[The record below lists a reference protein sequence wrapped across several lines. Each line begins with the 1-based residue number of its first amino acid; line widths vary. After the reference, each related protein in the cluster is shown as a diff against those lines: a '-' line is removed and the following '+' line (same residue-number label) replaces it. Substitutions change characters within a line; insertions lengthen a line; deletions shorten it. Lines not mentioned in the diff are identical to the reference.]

1 MKYFAIKF
9 SNLAI
14 LFSLLSFSLQS
25 LNFPFKIIS
34 NSKTL
39 SHTPNTFLSFAEAST
54 ISFPVIPNSED
65 IMCIELC
72 LSSPKFCRLFAIH
85 GQSFYIWVQDEK
97 NKDKSIEY
105 NKKYNP
111 NKSKTSQVK
120 RILKEFEYEENQHIT
135 AYSIIDHIY
144 IKDQFLMKGYFLS
157 AIDSDS
163 FKGEEGMIGLGY
175 RGSEKE
181 EKYSFINQLYNNGLI
196 FHRVFTQNFE
206 KGDQG
211 IISFGEIPKNIVN
224 DYKNYG
230 RCPVLDK
237 IVDNKKI
244 KNRKWECEL
253 TGIYFGNEYNQTELI
268 KYENTR
274 VSFFSF
280 RPIALVPKEVFEH
293 FEKNYFK
300 KYINDGVCQKLKTG
314 GYDLIGCKKILEDA
328 PKLNLVYGDWVMAIP
343 PQKLFSYKKNN
354 ELYEFIFYHK
364 INFES
369 WSLGRPIVRL
379 FHMVYDYQNQEVGF
393 YSKEDVKYINKENEP
408 IKPKI
413 YEPLPDSNE
422 GFNDDDNN
430 KLDELSEEEIESRYR
445 NRNNANDIIE
455 GIKKES
461 GVTKETKSRTIKG
474 AEFIQKM
481 FYGFLIVMTIVII
494 LFIGFLYYRHKHRPE
509 NLSSEY
515 FLKKANELSA
525 NIN

>member
-1 MKYFAIKF
+1 MKLFFKNF
-9 SNLAI
+9 SNLLI
-14 LFSLLSFSLQS
+14 SITLISFSLQA

-34 NSKTL
+34 KSPTQ
-39 SHTPNTFLSFAEAST
+39 TPNTFLSFAQAPT
-54 ISFPVIPNSED
+54 LSFPVIPNTED
-65 IMCIELC
+65 FMCLELC

-97 NKDKSIEY
+97 NKDKSIELS
-105 NKKYNP
+105 KKYNP
-111 NKSKTSQVK
+111 NKSTTSQVK
-120 RILKEFEYEENQHIT
+120 RILNEYKYEEDQYIT

-157 AIDSDS
+157 AIDSKS
-163 FKGEEGMIGLGY
+163 FKGDEGMIGLGY
-175 RGSEKE
+175 RGSKKE
-181 EKYSFINQLYNNGLI
+181 EQYSFINQLYNNGLI

-237 IVDNKKI
+237 IVDGKRI
-244 KNRKWECEL
+244 KNRKWECEIH
-253 TGIYFGNEYNQTELI
+253 GIYFGDEYDENKVE

-274 VSFFSF
+274 ASFFSF
-280 RPIALVPKEVFEH
+280 RPMALVPKEVFEY
-293 FEKNYFK
+293 FEKNYFQ
-300 KYINDGVCQKLKTG
+300 KYINDGICQKLNTQ
-314 GYDLIGCKKILEDA
+314 GYDLFGCKKILDDA
-328 PKLNLVYGDWVMAIP
+328 PKINLVYGDWVMSLP
-343 PQKLFSYKKNN
+343 PNKLFSYKKNN
-354 ELYEFIFYHK
+354 DLYEFIFYHK
-364 INFES
+364 NNFET

-413 YEPLPDSNE
+413 YEPLPDSGE
-422 GFNDDDNN
+422 GVNDNDE
-430 KLDELSEEEIESRYR
+430 LDELNNDENKNM
-445 NRNNANDIIE
+445 NRNNVNDIIE
-455 GIKKES
+455 GIKKDS
-461 GVTKETKSRTIKG
+461 GITKDSKSSTMRG
-474 AEFIQKM
+474 AELIQKL
-481 FYGFLIVMTIVII
+481 FYGFLIIMSILVII
-494 LFIGFLYYRHKHRPE
+494 FLGFLYYRHKHRPE

-515 FLKKANELSA
+515 FIKKANELSA

>member
-1 MKYFAIKF
+1 MKYFFKNF
-9 SNLAI
+9 STFI
-14 LFSLLSFSLQS
+14 LSLSLISFSSQA

-34 NSKTL
+34 KQKNSL
-39 SHTPNTFLSFAEAST
+39 SHTPNTFLSFAEAPTLSL
-54 ISFPVIPNSED
+54 PVIPNTED
-65 IMCIELC
+65 LMCLELC

-97 NKDKSIEY
+97 NTDKSVEY

-135 AYSIIDHIY
+135 AYSIMDHIY

-157 AIDSDS
+157 AIDSES

-175 RGSEKE
+175 RGSANE
-181 EKYSFINQLYNNGLI
+181 EKYSFINQLYNSGLI

-224 DYKNYG
+224 DFKNYG

-237 IVDNKKI
+237 IVDGKKI

-253 TGIYFGNEYNQTELI
+253 NGIYFGNEYDENKVV

-280 RPIALVPKEVFEH
+280 RTIALVPKEVFEY
-293 FEKNYFK
+293 FEKNYFQ
-300 KYINDGVCQKLKTG
+300 KYIQDNICQKLNTQ
-314 GYDLIGCKKILEDA
+314 GYEIIGCKKILDGA
-328 PKLNLVYGDWVMAIP
+328 PKLNLVYGDWVMSLP
-343 PQKLFSYKKNN
+343 PSKLFSYKKNT

-364 INFES
+364 NNFES

-408 IKPKI
+408 IPPKI
-413 YEPLPDSNE
+413 YEPLPDSGD
-422 GFNDDDNN
+422 GFNDNDE
-430 KLDELSEEEIESRYR
+430 LDELNEDEKYDNRFR

-455 GIKKES
+455 GIKKDS
-461 GVTKETKSRTIKG
+461 GITKETKTRTVKG

-481 FYGFLIVMTIVII
+481 FYGFLIIMSIVIL
-494 LFIGFLYYRHKHRPE
+494 LFLGFLYYRHKHRPE

>member
-364 INFES
+364 NNFES

-413 YEPLPDSNE
+413 YEKLPD
-422 GFNDDDNN
+422 
-430 KLDELSEEEIESRYR
+430 
-445 NRNNANDIIE
+445 
-455 GIKKES
+455 
-461 GVTKETKSRTIKG
+461 
-474 AEFIQKM
+474 
-481 FYGFLIVMTIVII
+481 
-494 LFIGFLYYRHKHRPE
+494 
-509 NLSSEY
+509 
-515 FLKKANELSA
+515 
-525 NIN
+525 

>member
-1 MKYFAIKF
+1 MC
-9 SNLAI
+9 S
-14 LFSLLSFSLQS
+14 SDLLSFSLQS

-211 IISFGEIPKNIVN
+211 IISFGEIPKNIV
-224 DYKNYG
+224 
-230 RCPVLDK
+230 
-237 IVDNKKI
+237 
-244 KNRKWECEL
+244 
-253 TGIYFGNEYNQTELI
+253 IYYN
-268 KYENTR
+268 
-274 VSFFSF
+274 
-280 RPIALVPKEVFEH
+280 
-293 FEKNYFK
+293 
-300 KYINDGVCQKLKTG
+300 
-314 GYDLIGCKKILEDA
+314 
-328 PKLNLVYGDWVMAIP
+328 
-343 PQKLFSYKKNN
+343 
-354 ELYEFIFYHK
+354 IF
-364 INFES
+364 
-369 WSLGRPIVRL
+369 
-379 FHMVYDYQNQEVGF
+379 
-393 YSKEDVKYINKENEP
+393 
-408 IKPKI
+408 
-413 YEPLPDSNE
+413 
-422 GFNDDDNN
+422 
-430 KLDELSEEEIESRYR
+430 
-445 NRNNANDIIE
+445 
-455 GIKKES
+455 
-461 GVTKETKSRTIKG
+461 
-474 AEFIQKM
+474 
-481 FYGFLIVMTIVII
+481 
-494 LFIGFLYYRHKHRPE
+494 
-509 NLSSEY
+509 
-515 FLKKANELSA
+515 
-525 NIN
+525 

>member
-1 MKYFAIKF
+1 MKLFFKNF
-9 SNLAI
+9 SNLLI
-14 LFSLLSFSLQS
+14 SITLISFSLQA

-34 NSKTL
+34 KPPSK
-39 SHTPNTFLSFAEAST
+39 TPNTFLSFAESPT
-54 ISFPVIPNSED
+54 LSFPVIPNTED
-65 IMCIELC
+65 FMCLELC

-97 NKDKSIEY
+97 NKDKSIELS
-105 NKKYNP
+105 KKYNP
-111 NKSKTSQVK
+111 NKSTTSQVK
-120 RILKEFEYEENQHIT
+120 RILNEYKYEEDQYIT

-157 AIDSDS
+157 AIDSKS
-163 FKGEEGMIGLGY
+163 FKGDEGMIGLGY
-175 RGSEKE
+175 RGSKKE
-181 EKYSFINQLYNNGLI
+181 EQYSFINQLYNNGLI

-237 IVDNKKI
+237 IVDGKRI
-244 KNRKWECEL
+244 KNRKWECEIH
-253 TGIYFGNEYNQTELI
+253 GIYFGDEYDENKVE

-274 VSFFSF
+274 ASFFSF
-280 RPIALVPKEVFEH
+280 RPMALVPKEVFEY
-293 FEKNYFK
+293 FEKNYFQ
-300 KYINDGVCQKLKTG
+300 KYINDGICQKLNTQ
-314 GYDLIGCKKILEDA
+314 GYDLFGCKKVLDDA
-328 PKLNLVYGDWVMAIP
+328 PKINLVYGDWVMSLP
-343 PQKLFSYKKNN
+343 PNKLFSYKKNN
-354 ELYEFIFYHK
+354 DLYEFIFYHK
-364 INFES
+364 NNFET

-413 YEPLPDSNE
+413 YEPLPDSGE
-422 GFNDDDNN
+422 GVNDNDD
-430 KLDELSEEEIESRYR
+430 LDELNEEENKNM
-445 NRNNANDIIE
+445 NRNSVNDIIE
-455 GIKKES
+455 GIKKDS
-461 GVTKETKSRTIKG
+461 GITKDSKSNTMRG
-474 AEFIQKM
+474 AELIQKL
-481 FYGFLIVMTIVII
+481 FYGFLIIMAI
-494 LFIGFLYYRHKHRPE
+494 LVLIFLGFLYYRHKHRPE

-515 FLKKANELSA
+515 FIKKANELSA